1 MDNRRKEPRRKA
13 ERRRLPVEKM
23 FTYREA
29 ADYAHVSVRT
39 IIRWVKTGKLKAKY
53 VFGRNPRIS
62 LISLKGTI
70 NRMPEVESG
79 SKKYSNLLSSKRQE
93 AGAEGGEDADQ
104 RPA

>member
-1 MDNRRKEPRRKA
+1 MDNRRKSQRRTT

-29 ADYAHVSVRT
+29 ADYAHVSIRT
-39 IIRWVKTGKLKAKY
+39 IIRRVKTGKLKARY
-53 VFGRNPRIS
+53 IFGRNPRIS
-62 LISLKGTI
+62 LSSLKGTI

-79 SKKYSNLLSSKRQE
+79 SKKYTDLLSSKRQE
-93 AGAEGGEDADQ
+93 AGAEGGSDADQ